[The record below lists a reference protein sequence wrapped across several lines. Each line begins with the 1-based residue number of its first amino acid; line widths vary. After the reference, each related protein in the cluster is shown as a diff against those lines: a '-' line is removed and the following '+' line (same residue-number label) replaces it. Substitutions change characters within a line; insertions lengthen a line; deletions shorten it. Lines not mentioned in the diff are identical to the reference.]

1 LNGRVDQA
9 LGQALGQAL
18 EQALGQARLGQARS
32 GAPDPDWVALG
43 LQALGGVPG
52 RALGRLLGYCAR
64 RRLPAPVRRRL
75 LGYLVA
81 RFQVD
86 LADAEK
92 SFDEYRTLHEMFT
105 RRLRP
110 GARPIDPRAGVAVSP
125 VDGFIA
131 EHGEISEGRLLQA
144 KGRDYTLAALLA
156 DRRAADLL
164 AGGTYATLYLHPR
177 SYHRIHAPVPGRI
190 VAAHAVPGRLVSVSP
205 LATGRVDEVFARNER
220 IVTLIES
227 SFGLV
232 AVVMVGAAG
241 VGNITATFDANLA
254 TPVRQMMG
262 RSQVCSQRYQPG
274 LAVAKGDELGIFHLG
289 STVIVVFARGRVDLE
304 RHAVG
309 QPIRLGQP
317 LAVAS
322 APPR

>member
-1 LNGRVDQA
+1 MDG
-9 LGQALGQAL
+9 
-18 EQALGQARLGQARS
+18 
-32 GAPDPDWVALG
+32 GAAGLDWVALG

-52 RALGRLLGYCAR
+52 RVLSHLVGYCAR

-75 LGYLVA
+75 LRYLVH

-92 SFDEYRTLHEMFT
+92 SFDEYQTLHEMFT
-105 RRLRP
+105 RKLRP

-131 EHGEISEGRLLQA
+131 EHGEIREGRLLQA
-144 KGRDYTLAALLA
+144 KGRHYT
-156 DRRAADLL
+156 L

-177 SYHRIHAPVPGRI
+177 SYHRIHAPVEGRI
-190 VAAHAVPGRLVSVSP
+190 VAARAVPGRLISVSP
-205 LATGRVDEVFARNER
+205 LATGRVDEVFSRNER

-227 SFGLV
+227 AFGPV

-241 VGNITATFDANLA
+241 VGNITATFDPSLA
-254 TPVRQMMG
+254 TPVRPARATRG
-262 RSQVCSQRYQPG
+262 RGGLHAIRYEPG
-274 LAVAKGDELGIFHLG
+274 LTVARGDELGIFHLG
-289 STVIVVFARGRVDLE
+289 STVIVVFARGRFDLE
-304 RHAVG
+304 RHAIG
-309 QPIRLGQP
+309 DPIRLGQP

-322 APPR
+322 AAASRTPRMISTEP